1 MTAPLRV
8 VCALD
13 SFKGSLTSREACE
26 AVRTGALRAD
36 PDASVAVAP
45 IADGGEGTVDALA
58 VRGTLVEVPGIDLLG
73 QPMPA
78 PIAVL
83 GDTAVIESASVAGIG
98 RLPAIAPDVA
108 RRVSTAGLGLLAR
121 DALTLPGVT
130 RVLVG
135 LGGTGS
141 TDGGIG
147 FLLGLGAR
155 AWDASGE
162 PIPADGSRG
171 NPLLRRPARVELPTI
186 PADIVGL
193 ADVTSPLLGPT
204 GAARMF
210 GPQKGADATLV
221 DELESAM
228 EAWAVALADA
238 GADVAGLPGAG
249 AAGGLGAAVL
259 ALGGTLEPGLA
270 RIAAEVG
277 LAQTL
282 ADADLVFTGE
292 GRIDAQTAMGKAPA
306 EVARLAVA
314 SASGER
320 PVVVALAGAVDAQPG
335 GDIDAALPIHSV
347 PRTLAEAMDPAVAAA
362 ELEAT
367 AERATRL
374 VLASRPRH

>member
-1 MTAPLRV
+1 VTAPLRV

-26 AVRTGALRAD
+26 AVRAGVLLAV
-36 PDASVAVAP
+36 PSASVTVAP
-45 IADGGEGTVDALA
+45 IADGGEGTVEALA
-58 VRGTLVEVPGIDLLG
+58 ASGGLVEVPGVDLLG
-73 QPMPA
+73 VPMPA

-98 RLPAIAPDVA
+98 RLASISPDVA

-121 DALTLPGVT
+121 DALDLPGVT

-155 AWDASGE
+155 AWDAQGE
-162 PIPADGSRG
+162 PISADGSRG
-171 NPLLRRPARVELPTI
+171 NPLLLRPARVEVPHLG
-186 PADIVGL
+186 ASIVGL
-193 ADVTSPLLGPT
+193 ADVTSPLLGPA

-210 GPQKGADATLV
+210 GPQKGADAPLV
-221 DELESAM
+221 EALESAM
-228 EAWAVALADA
+228 QVWAAALADA
-238 GADVAGLPGAG
+238 GADVAGRAGAG

-277 LAQTL
+277 LAQIL

-306 EVARLAVA
+306 EVARMAVA
-314 SASGER
+314 SARGAR
-320 PVVVALAGAVDAQPG
+320 PVVIALAGAVDAQPG

-347 PRTLAEAMDPAVAAA
+347 PRTLAEAMDPAVAAS
-362 ELEAT
+362 ELAAT
-367 AERATRL
+367 AERAVRL
-374 VLASRPRH
+374 VLASRR